1 MVKLIRRRVFPSD
14 MAHFVDKIKNGKPE
28 NQAGWWLFCQKN
40 DGRKIRV
47 ETISAIPSDEL
58 RGYYWASVIP
68 TVKAII
74 RHWEKMSDDD
84 IHEMLKKLFNFFD
97 AYNPLTKRV
106 ERFGRTAMSAD
117 STTERAM
124 EFIDKIGVWLGEEY
138 KTPLR

>member
-1 MVKLIRRRVFPSD
+1 
-14 MAHFVDKIKNGKPE
+14 
-28 NQAGWWLFCQKN
+28 
-40 DGRKIRV
+40 
-47 ETISAIPSDEL
+47 
-58 RGYYWASVIP
+58 
-68 TVKAII
+68 
-74 RHWEKMSDDD
+74 MSDDD

-138 KTPLR
+138 KTPLPDAEEYKKIRDGAPLINETNEN